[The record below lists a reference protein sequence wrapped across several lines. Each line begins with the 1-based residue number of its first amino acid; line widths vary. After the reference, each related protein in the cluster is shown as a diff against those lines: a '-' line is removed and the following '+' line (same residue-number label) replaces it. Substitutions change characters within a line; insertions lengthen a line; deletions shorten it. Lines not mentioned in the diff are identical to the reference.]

1 MKDFSIDYYEGEGDG
16 RPVLTGNLI
25 CSSFKSII
33 EASDYVRCL
42 KVPLSVVRITEWD
55 NENND
60 SCGVPEIIGSC
71 NLDEAFEL
79 EYTSLDF

>member
-1 MKDFSIDYYEGEGDG
+1 MNNFSIEYYEGEEEG
-16 RPVLTGNLI
+16 RSVLTGNLTD
-25 CSSFKSII
+25 SNFKSIN
-33 EASDYVRCL
+33 EAADYVGCL

-55 NENND
+55 IENND
-60 SCGVPEIIGSC
+60 SCDIPEIIGSC